1 MDIAILLV
9 LVFIVWKTMKFV
21 YDLMNKKISK
31 INNNDNTTNKDKD
44 DDS

>member
-21 YDLMNKKISK
+21 YDLMNRKISK
-31 INNNDNTTNKDKD
+31 MNDNNNDN
-44 DDS
+44 